1 IAWLAPAGNALE
13 WNTIF
18 NFSFDC
24 DAAPV
29 AGTVLLD
36 EARPGPGLLQV
47 AVAAPVPG
55 LVPAL
60 DLGPGCGVPAVTLM
74 VDGVPTIPSPGL
86 GMRIEPSPNPIVP
99 LFYSG
104 VPGYLPI
111 DAGCT
116 AYLDLLQMAVTP
128 LLVTDASGALRI
140 PASIPPTLQPTP
152 LYMQALS
159 H

>member
-1 IAWLAPAGNALE
+1 
-13 WNTIF
+13 
-18 NFSFDC
+18 
-24 DAAPV
+24 
-29 AGTVLLD
+29 
-36 EARPGPGLLQV
+36 
-47 AVAAPVPG
+47 
-55 LVPAL
+55 
-60 DLGPGCGVPAVTLM
+60 
-74 VDGVPTIPSPGL
+74 SPGF
-86 GMRIEPSPNPIVP
+86 GMRIETSPNTITA
-99 LFYSG
+99 LFYSW

-159 H
+159 HTGGGAVMQASNLANGIQLRLGATGCR